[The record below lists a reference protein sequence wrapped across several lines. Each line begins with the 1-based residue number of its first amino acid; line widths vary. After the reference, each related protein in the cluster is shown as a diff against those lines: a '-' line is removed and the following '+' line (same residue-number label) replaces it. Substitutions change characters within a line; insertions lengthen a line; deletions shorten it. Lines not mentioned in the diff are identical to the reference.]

1 MKKLFSLNKLLPI
14 IEREKKR
21 KKKIVFTN
29 GCFDLL
35 HIGHIRYLKK
45 AKTLG
50 DILILG
56 LNTDSSVQKLK
67 GNSRPILPEK
77 ERAEILEA
85 LEMIDYI
92 VFFKEDTPFNLISKI
107 KPDILVK
114 GADYKG
120 KEVVGRDVVEENGGK
135 VVLIQFEKGKSTS
148 QLINKI
154 RNIK

>member
-77 ERAEILEA
+77 ERAEILDA

-92 VFFKEDTPFNLISKI
+92 VFFKEETPFNLISKI